1 MTKYILALVPLLVLF
16 GAINTIRTSFLTRTQ
31 ASEPSDN
38 QSANR
43 SKILSPLHAVSLHV
57 YRVSIGRISLSY
69 PMVKTE
75 EFNFR
80 NAECWIK
87 KASSWVVGYF
97 SIFHGSLLNFV
108 ELHCAQHGRQL
119 GVADFERREYHYD
132 CSAFDL
138 LFKASVQPWSAVG
151 MFFGFLRHN
160 WSTDSWY
167 LIFWLFE

>member
-80 NAECWIK
+80 NAEC
-87 KASSWVVGYF
+87 
-97 SIFHGSLLNFV
+97 
-108 ELHCAQHGRQL
+108 
-119 GVADFERREYHYD
+119 
-132 CSAFDL
+132 
-138 LFKASVQPWSAVG
+138 
-151 MFFGFLRHN
+151 
-160 WSTDSWY
+160 
-167 LIFWLFE
+167 